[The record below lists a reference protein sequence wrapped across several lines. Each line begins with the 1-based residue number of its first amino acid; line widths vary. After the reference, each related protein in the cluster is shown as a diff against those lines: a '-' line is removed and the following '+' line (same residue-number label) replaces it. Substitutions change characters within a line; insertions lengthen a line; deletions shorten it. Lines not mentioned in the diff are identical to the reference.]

1 MADNIL
7 NAARLREVL
16 AYDPDTGNLIWR
28 RSQSARAPA
37 GSVAGSTMKTGY
49 VRTCVDGRSQYAHR
63 LVWLHVYGSWPTALI
78 DHIDGNKANN
88 RIANLRD
95 VSPSVNQQNR
105 TKPRRD
111 SVSGLMG
118 VRKSQGKWCATIR
131 VDGKDCF
138 LGFHS
143 TPEAASAAYQSAK
156 SRSHA
161 GNDAR
166 PIRAPRVLKT
176 G

>member
-1 MADNIL
+1 MADKIL
-7 NAARLREVL
+7 SAPRLNEVVSYDAA
-16 AYDPDTGNLIWR
+16 TGGMTWAESI
-28 RSQSARAPA
+28 
-37 GSVAGSTMKTGY
+37 GSKVAGTPVGRLLKAGY
-49 VRTCVDGRSQYAHR
+49 LRARIDGQAHYVHR
-63 LVWLHVYGSWPTALI
+63 LAWLYFYGKWPQNLI
-78 DHIDGNKANN
+78 DHIDGDKTNN

-95 VSPSVNQQNR
+95 VTSSVNQQNR
-105 TKPRRD
+105 SKPRRD

-118 VRKSQGKWCATIR
+118 VRASQGKWCATIR

-138 LGFHS
+138 LGYHS

-166 PIRAPRVLKT
+166 PIRVARVLKT